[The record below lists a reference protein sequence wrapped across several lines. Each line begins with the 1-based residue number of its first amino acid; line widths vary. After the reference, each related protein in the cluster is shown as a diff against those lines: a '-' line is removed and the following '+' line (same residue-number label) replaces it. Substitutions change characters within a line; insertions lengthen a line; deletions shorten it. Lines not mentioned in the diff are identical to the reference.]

1 MWCYMLHPGHDRRL
15 GDTCGIFSGNFF
27 SRDTP
32 PVRWTASRRQI
43 AAYLC
48 PNDVIGSCV
57 QETRVRTNRP
67 NTLSMYDV
75 IYYIFG
81 KCIRSEQTN

>member
-48 PNDVIGSCV
+48 PNDVSGSPP
-57 QETRVRTNRP
+57 QESRIRTNRP
-67 NTLSMYDV
+67 NQCGL
-75 IYYIFG
+75 IL
-81 KCIRSEQTN
+81 KQTDQISVV